1 MVNDTHQPDSEGPGP
16 IGREHP
22 HADGVPPGGLHRPY
36 PQGTR
41 LFGLP
46 IQFIIVVA
54 ASLILTIYLGA
65 WTADA
70 RIEARAESE
79 SVASAYGFPAPF
91 PSVATGGQAVDSQG
105 GWEGAFLFV
114 CPFH

>member
-1 MVNDTHQPDSEGPGP
+1 MITHQPDSEDLGPVGQEHSDASDTPVRGLPDPSPRGP
-16 IGREHP
+16 
-22 HADGVPPGGLHRPY
+22 
-36 PQGTR
+36 R

-46 IQFIIVVA
+46 IQFVIVAA

-70 RIEARAESE
+70 RIEARAESGP
-79 SVASAYGFPAPF
+79 VASAHGFPAPS

-105 GWEGAFLFV
+105 GWESAFLLV